1 MTSGLRPLER
11 SAPPHF
17 SRTTAL
23 ARAVKATARAHP
35 IQGLIKYHGL
45 ADFETRQPLHDSI
58 SVCVAPLATT
68 TTVEPVDGDDEIEID
83 GTRAAGR
90 ARERA
95 VQVLDRVREIADSDD
110 GFRVVSRSTF
120 PQGVGLGSSSSGF
133 AALAEAAQAALGLGL
148 DTQQVAR
155 VARLGAGSATRA
167 TAGGVA
173 DWYIEDDEGGGYD
186 STAKMLA
193 GPGELD
199 WPILMALV
207 DHEEHTENVHRDVME
222 SPLLA
227 GRETYVED
235 ALADMREALAAGDRE
250 RVFELAE
257 RDTLSLHAVTMTGER
272 GRFTWQPAT
281 VAVARTVWQLRD
293 EDDVPAWFSI
303 DTGATPY
310 INTLPGFGDE
320 VAERLVQID
329 GVEKV
334 LRGRVGGP
342 VHRVDEHLF

>member
-1 MTSGLRPLER
+1 
-11 SAPPHF
+11 
-17 SRTTAL
+17 
-23 ARAVKATARAHP
+23 VKATARAHP

-68 TTVEPVDGDDEIEID
+68 TTVEPVDGEDEIEID
-83 GTRAAGR
+83 DVQVAGR
-90 ARERA
+90 ARQRA
-95 VQVLDRVREIADSDD
+95 VQVLDGVRARADTET

-133 AALAEAAQAALGLGL
+133 AALAHAAQAALGLDL
-148 DTQQVAR
+148 PRTETARIAR
-155 VARLGAGSATRA
+155 VGAGSATRA

-173 DWYIEDDEGGGYD
+173 DWFIEDTDDGYD
-186 STAKMLA
+186 STAEMMA
-193 GPGELD
+193 GPQELD
-199 WPILMALV
+199 WPIVMALV
-207 DHEEHTENVHRDVME
+207 DHTEETENVHRDVMA
-222 SPLLA
+222 SPLIE
-227 GRETYVED
+227 GRRDYVEG
-235 ALADMREALAAGDRE
+235 ALENMREAVDAGDRE
-250 RVFELAE
+250 RMFRLAE

-281 VAVARTVWQLRD
+281 VAVARAVWELRD
-293 EDDVPAWFSI
+293 EHDVPAWFSI

-310 INTLPGFGDE
+310 INTLPGHQDE

-334 LRGRVGGP
+334 LRGSVGGP
-342 VHRVDEHLF
+342 VRLVDEDLF